1 MDFKRSYD
9 SVRREVLYNVL
20 NEFGTS
26 KQLVW
31 LLKMC
36 LNEIYSRL
44 RVGKHLSEML
54 PIKDGLKKIRWFI
67 ATAFQLWFTVCH

>member
-44 RVGKHLSEML
+44 RVGKQLSEML